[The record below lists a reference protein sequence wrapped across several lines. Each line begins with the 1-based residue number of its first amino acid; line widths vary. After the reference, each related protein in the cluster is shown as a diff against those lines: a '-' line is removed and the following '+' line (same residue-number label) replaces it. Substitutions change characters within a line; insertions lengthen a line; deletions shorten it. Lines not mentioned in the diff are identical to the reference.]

1 MHFQMTSWPDFGVP
15 SSAES
20 MLHIHGLVRKAQA
33 DRVEALGDTWTG
45 HPRGPP
51 IVIHCSAGIGRTG
64 TFATVD
70 INVSRLAGCDK
81 VEVFQTVEHL
91 RTQRAMTVQTLEQ
104 YEFIH
109 LAILEHA
116 LTMLTVHEEQK
127 QEISAFLEDWKALD
141 FDDSDSD

>member
-33 DRVEALGDTWTG
+33 DHVAALGNSWTG

-51 IVIHCSAGIGRTG
+51 MVIHCSAGIGRTG
-64 TFATVD
+64 TFATID
-70 INVSRLAGCDK
+70 INVSRLVGSGK

-91 RTQRAMTVQTLEQ
+91 RSQRAMTVQTMEQ

-116 LTMLTVHEEQK
+116 LAMPTVEETLK
-127 QEISAFLEDWKALD
+127 EEIINFMEEWKALD
-141 FDDSDSD
+141 FEESDSD